1 MGFLPPPLHLAEHQ
15 DIWHL
20 LHQRA
25 YLQFIKGSSL
35 PCPA

>member
-1 MGFLPPPLHLAEHQ
+1 MVFLLSPLHLAEHQ
-15 DIWHL
+15 DIWRL

-25 YLQFIKGSSL
+25 YLQSIKESSL

>member
-25 YLQFIKGSSL
+25 YLPYQGSSL